1 MVQMIWKL
9 CEIDPYIDDIL
20 ELFSKNANHKHAQ
33 NYSRYPLFEYT
44 KFARMGWDQDRMIY
58 YSAGIERPE
67 YSNSIRIMSRHT
79 RDRDYNFGGY
89 RADLQ
94 RGLETLDRL
103 TERSREQGYTDIWVS
118 REESP
123 ELLEYFARH
132 SKYSW
137 QVTYETMPGS
147 ENWLTGVQYQYVLRT
162 QA

>member
-1 MVQMIWKL
+1 MIWKL